1 MDLNC
6 LTWVVSLV
14 VAE

>member
-1 MDLNC
+1 MNC